1 MYRFTLTSFIRHG
14 FRMDGFFRWAKD
26 ARRVRVEV
34 ERVNW
39 KLISETRIHSF
50 VYLFRVKTNVSA
62 EGLLRFVISIEF

>member
-1 MYRFTLTSFIRHG
+1 M
-14 FRMDGFFRWAKD
+14 
-26 ARRVRVEV
+26 

-62 EGLLRFVISIEF
+62 EGLLRFVISIEFDEACGMLERICEYE

>member
-1 MYRFTLTSFIRHG
+1 M
-14 FRMDGFFRWAKD
+14 
-26 ARRVRVEV
+26 